1 MHPKKPFDTQL
12 SYLPLLASLPSF
24 ILLLWVMFYAKIS
37 IYLILLVA
45 LFGSVSIFFC
55 YVKLHQKSA
64 YQFRSL
70 SNLLDAMVQ
79 GDYSLRARSSHNNLA
94 LNELVLTINTLSE
107 RLNKQRM
114 QSIESQLLLNTVIEH
129 IDVAIVAFNDKNEVA
144 LVNPTAKKLLQLSA
158 DFNQTLPSDQL
169 AQLKPVSEFI
179 SGQSEV
185 VSLTLGNQQGKFKVH
200 MEEFRASGKPHKLLF
215 ITDVRLLLRSEER
228 NAWQSLVRVISHEI
242 NNSLAPIASIGLTLK
257 RSLSRTEQA
266 NIEPESLIEGLNV
279 ITQRANNLTEFVNSY
294 KKIARLPAPQK
305 QKTSIIALLDKVTP
319 LFQKHK
325 IIIESQ
331 QDHLLDIDPVQ
342 IEQVLINLLKN
353 AIEANQEAKSESGI
367 AINWQVTHNAFRL
380 TIADNGIGISN
391 LDNLFVPFYTTK
403 KQGSGIGLVLCRQ
416 ILEVHNGQ
424 LTLTNKPDNSGCLA
438 IIELPL

>member
-1 MHPKKPFDTQL
+1 
-12 SYLPLLASLPSF
+12 
-24 ILLLWVMFYAKIS
+24 MFYAKIS

-129 IDVAIVAFNDKNEVA
+129 IDVAIVAFNDKDEVA

-158 DFNQTLPSDQL
+158 DINQTLPSNQL
-169 AQLKPVSEFI
+169 AQLKPVSEFT

-367 AINWQVTHNAFRL
+367 AINWQVTHNAFSL

>member
-129 IDVAIVAFNDKNEVA
+129 IDVAIVAFNDKDEVA

-158 DFNQTLPSDQL
+158 DINQTLPSNQL
-169 AQLKPVSEFI
+169 AQLKPVSEFT

-367 AINWQVTHNAFRL
+367 AINWQVTHNAFSL

>member
-1 MHPKKPFDTQL
+1 
-12 SYLPLLASLPSF
+12 
-24 ILLLWVMFYAKIS
+24 
-37 IYLILLVA
+37 VA

-158 DFNQTLPSDQL
+158 DINQTLPSDQL
-169 AQLKPVSEFI
+169 AQLKPVSEFT

-367 AINWQVTHNAFRL
+367 AINWQVTHNAFSL

>member
-158 DFNQTLPSDQL
+158 DINQTLPSDQL
-169 AQLKPVSEFI
+169 AQLKPVSEFT

-367 AINWQVTHNAFRL
+367 AINWQVTHNAFSL